1 MTKCTRVGIMGMVV
15 AVALAG
21 TACRQDPEVAVQKAM
36 DQSRGLLEQ
45 GNVDGAVKVLQR
57 VYDTK
62 ACAPFRPQLLGA
74 IVNAHLA
81 ANRMD
86 AAQSV
91 FKAAAE
97 RNPAEAGA
105 VIGTIEEPLLRAGR
119 FEDLATW
126 CASLKTLP
134 LEAATVA
141 RVAEYHTKALVR
153 SGKMAD
159 LAAVLKDYLK
169 RLPEDVGLGL
179 VERRFTDA
187 MGARAFDHAQALVA
201 LVSGDPVSAARSG
214 LEARLSVELLIARQ
228 RRAEALALFKRQAR
242 TVPDDS
248 AASMLNRLVQAA
260 TAAGERQ
267 EVDTLCRFVLDTL
280 KDRAAVRNT
289 AAELWVGN
297 VQGDR
302 EVAVIVE
309 RLARIRQDGCPPD
322 VVVRQIDRHY
332 GTLMAKGTKA
342 EFLALLELCQALAPG
357 LQAEDG
363 ARLSIIMLDLCFYLE
378 RFADALAIVEQKI
391 PGRDSQWSRS
401 LVSKI
406 KAHLCLQQGKP
417 REAVAHFR
425 EFMNAVAQDQAD
437 QIDPVSGTRV
447 TKEMILGLN
456 AKRIGDILAA
466 DGDKDGAAKAYQEA
480 RDAYTAALKGF
491 SEGSSEYT
499 KITNDRA
506 AVPGGAGN

>member
-1 MTKCTRVGIMGMVV
+1 
-15 AVALAG
+15 
-21 TACRQDPEVAVQKAM
+21 
-36 DQSRGLLEQ
+36 
-45 GNVDGAVKVLQR
+45 
-57 VYDTK
+57 
-62 ACAPFRPQLLGA
+62 
-74 IVNAHLA
+74 
-81 ANRMD
+81 
-86 AAQSV
+86 
-91 FKAAAE
+91 
-97 RNPAEAGA
+97 
-105 VIGTIEEPLLRAGR
+105 
-119 FEDLATW
+119 
-126 CASLKTLP
+126 
-134 LEAATVA
+134 
-141 RVAEYHTKALVR
+141 
-153 SGKMAD
+153 
-159 LAAVLKDYLK
+159 
-169 RLPEDVGLGL
+169 
-179 VERRFTDA
+179 
-187 MGARAFDHAQALVA
+187 
-201 LVSGDPVSAARSG
+201 
-214 LEARLSVELLIARQ
+214 
-228 RRAEALALFKRQAR
+228 
-242 TVPDDS
+242 
-248 AASMLNRLVQAA
+248 
-260 TAAGERQ
+260 
-267 EVDTLCRFVLDTL
+267 
-280 KDRAAVRNT
+280 
-289 AAELWVGN
+289 
-297 VQGDR
+297 
-302 EVAVIVE
+302 
-309 RLARIRQDGCPPD
+309 
-322 VVVRQIDRHY
+322 
-332 GTLMAKGTKA
+332 MAKGTKA